1 MDQNERMRLKKQYEQ
16 YADGQILSMLEDG
29 PDAFVAGAYALLE
42 EEAQARGI
50 SAESRPSGGFSGP
63 DQGSSPQPELLPADE
78 VIQPEAFVEI
88 MVVNSDADQR
98 SVTSRLDS
106 TDIPYHFM
114 KISVTGRDLPLA
126 LMVDQRRVEEA
137 IGQLRQ
143 VPLAGSIILW

>member
-1 MDQNERMRLKKQYEQ
+1 MDQNERMRLMKQYEQ
-16 YADGQILSMLEDG
+16 YADAQVLSMLEDG

-42 EEAQARGI
+42 EEAQRRGI
-50 SAESRPSGGFSGP
+50 ALPSDAPEPGEET
-63 DQGSSPQPELLPADE
+63 SPQPELLSADD

-88 MVVNSDADQR
+88 MVINHDADQR
-98 SVTSRLDS
+98 SIASRLDS

-114 KISVTGRDLPLA
+114 KISVTGKDLPLA

-143 VPLAGSIILW
+143 ITYSGSIILW